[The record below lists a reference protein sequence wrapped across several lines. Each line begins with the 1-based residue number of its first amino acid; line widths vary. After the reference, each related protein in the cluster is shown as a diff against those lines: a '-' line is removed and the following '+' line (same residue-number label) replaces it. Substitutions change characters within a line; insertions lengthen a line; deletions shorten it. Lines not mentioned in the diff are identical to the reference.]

1 MSTSYQAYRMSP
13 SLPHVQPSLT
23 YVHQADRMST
33 KLTEWTPSSVYLPR
47 LLNVYQAYRMSA
59 KLTECQPAYRMSTKI
74 TACLPS
80 LPNAQQAYWMST
92 KLTEC
97 LPSLP
102 NDVLDGRLLWDV
114 ECLVLGLLHQNA
126 VVDPVEPGQGFHH
139 GGQIYPWMNG
149 REQEEGHQKVREKKT
164 EINARKL
171 KMCKSRAKH
180 GILCTRKEEEKI
192 LNHTS
197 GRRKLGVVE
206 K

>member
-13 SLPHVQPSLT
+13 SLPHVQPS
-23 YVHQADRMST
+23 RMST
-33 KLTEWTPSSVYLPR
+33 KLTECPPS
-47 LLNVYQAYRMSA
+47 LLNEHQVPYIYQAYWMCT
-59 KLTECQPAYRMSTKI
+59 KLTECPPSLPNVHQAYRMSTKI

-126 VVDPVEPGQGFHH
+126 VVDPAEPGQGFHQ
-139 GGQIYPWMNG
+139 GGKLFFETM
-149 REQEEGHQKVREKKT
+149 EENRR
-164 EINARKL
+164 NNLL
-171 KMCKSRAKH
+171 KC
-180 GILCTRKEEEKI
+180 
-192 LNHTS
+192 
-197 GRRKLGVVE
+197 
-206 K
+206 